1 MPALLGSAGAIPV
14 SSSIVNNSRFI
25 VGVPWRW
32 RSEKLCILGRLC
44 AGKAEVLVYLPFL
57 LMLKAGTLCS
67 LLLIVAVW
75 SMRSSKL
82 DFVKLSHSCRLDPGI

>member
-32 RSEKLCILGRLC
+32 RSEKLCVLGRLC
-44 AGKAEVLVYLPFL
+44 AGKVEVLVYLPFL
-57 LMLKAGTLCS
+57 LMLKAGTLVPC
-67 LLLIVAVW
+67 
-75 SMRSSKL
+75 
-82 DFVKLSHSCRLDPGI
+82 F